1 MKRIIRYSVSNFLL
15 EFDKWLAYIINA
27 TMISL
32 QFTHLSA
39 LQRFNLFIYILLLLH
54 LQNKKKKKI
63 KNKKNKYV
71 PWYQGLEIDIKIWL
85 KFSYCINYI
94 LDEKEPMFRMY
105 YLGII
110 GER

>member
-1 MKRIIRYSVSNFLL
+1 MIGVHYKCHNDIITIYTFKRFTTIQLIYLHIVVTT
-15 EFDKWLAYIINA
+15 LAK
-27 TMISL
+27 
-32 QFTHLSA
+32 Q
-39 LQRFNLFIYILLLLH
+39 
-54 LQNKKKKKI
+54 KKKKI